1 VTKEPSNDVP
11 PYDLPEQYRTA
22 RESDPRTP
30 GQGRHSAPRRS
41 KSTGVERHARVAES
55 RVSSAAETARLT
67 RRSALRVG
75 ALAGTAGLLGAGIWR
90 VTRGD
95 LFGAEHPNAAPGT
108 TALSTATNETGTG
121 TVPAVSDVYARW
133 VQDENALPGTT
144 EWNVGS
150 LGDEHAI
157 EGFFDTTS
165 AAHGDTVK
173 LFVSTTAS
181 TFRVEAYR
189 MGWYQGSGGRL
200 VWSSPERPGRV
211 QPAPTVD
218 NQTNMV
224 DTAWQQPLPIDITD
238 DYVPGCYLFKLVS
251 SDGHGRYVP
260 LTIRDGNNHSAFLVM
275 NAVSTWQAYN
285 QWGGY
290 SLYWGTVRGGQTF
303 TNRARIV
310 SFDRPYEVNGAPQF
324 LAVELPLVHL
334 VERLGLDVSYATNV
348 DVHRNPSSVLS
359 HKALVSLG
367 HDEYYSAPMRAAL
380 ENARDRGINLAFLG
394 ANAVYRQIRYG
405 DSPLGNDRREI
416 CYKSAGEDPLN
427 RTTPELTT
435 VNWRDAPLNRPENQL
450 LGAQYESNPVQADMV
465 ITEPDSWVFANTGLQ
480 AGSTLPSLVA
490 GEYDRYYPGPGVPQN
505 VEVLAHSPLVCRGKA
520 SYGDMT
526 YYSAP
531 SGAGVFDVGTQ
542 AWVQSLGVPGQVQS
556 VIEITTNLLT
566 TFGRGPAGATHPSR
580 GTNQTSA
587 PSGITDP
594 ND

>member
-1 VTKEPSNDVP
+1 MSRPRTSVRSTPSTSMRASSSSRSTRPLGLRDSRHRSTAANGSPSSELRAHPRFACVVVPHWPRRPSVAGRLLMEPQASPGEHSTSVRRTRCAESPNRGRAVTKEPSNDVP

-290 SLYWGTVRGGQTF
+290 SLYWGT
-303 TNRARIV
+303 I
-310 SFDRPYEVNGAPQF
+310 
-324 LAVELPLVHL
+324 
-334 VERLGLDVSYATNV
+334 
-348 DVHRNPSSVLS
+348 
-359 HKALVSLG
+359 
-367 HDEYYSAPMRAAL
+367 
-380 ENARDRGINLAFLG
+380 
-394 ANAVYRQIRYG
+394 
-405 DSPLGNDRREI
+405 
-416 CYKSAGEDPLN
+416 
-427 RTTPELTT
+427 
-435 VNWRDAPLNRPENQL
+435 
-450 LGAQYESNPVQADMV
+450 
-465 ITEPDSWVFANTGLQ
+465 
-480 AGSTLPSLVA
+480 
-490 GEYDRYYPGPGVPQN
+490 
-505 VEVLAHSPLVCRGKA
+505 
-520 SYGDMT
+520 
-526 YYSAP
+526 
-531 SGAGVFDVGTQ
+531 GT
-542 AWVQSLGVPGQVQS
+542 
-556 VIEITTNLLT
+556 
-566 TFGRGPAGATHPSR
+566 
-580 GTNQTSA
+580 
-587 PSGITDP
+587 
-594 ND
+594 